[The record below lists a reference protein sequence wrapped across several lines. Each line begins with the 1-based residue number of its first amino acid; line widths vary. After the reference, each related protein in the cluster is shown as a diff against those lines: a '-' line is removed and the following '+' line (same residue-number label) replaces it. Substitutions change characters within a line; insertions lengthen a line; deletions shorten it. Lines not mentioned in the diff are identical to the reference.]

1 MEEIK
6 LDDLLKKKES
16 LGKPGKAKLT
26 GFMQSVVFYSRPV
39 YEELEITDKK
49 MIKSLDGKRFVFPY
63 YSSEIFMSEEDA
75 ANFIPLFINKLIEE
89 KILPADVIKK
99 NGQIDDTKCKCGI
112 VPLQVTKLERKIDD

>member
-16 LGKPGKAKLT
+16 LGKPGKAKPT

-63 YSSEIFMSEEDA
+63 YSNEIYMAEEDA
-75 ANFIPLFINKLIEE
+75 AKIIPLFIQKLIEE
-89 KILPADVIKK
+89 KIPPADVMNK
-99 NGQIDDTKCKCGI
+99 NSQIDNTKCKCGI
-112 VPLQVTKLERKIDD
+112 VPLQVTKLER